1 MDQSD
6 QTLDISEQSTGRS
19 VGLSITLYEVKGGN
33 FATSNEIV
41 QYFKTRFIGLKLLHQ
56 PILATKGA
64 FDMKNKKRL
73 LGSVMAGAFILSMG
87 LFGTVYA
94 KHGGD
99 SSMDMHHLHVL
110 MNHGLEMVVEGS
122 NMVMLADMK
131 MTPEVDPMTAEHG
144 RKMIK
149 SGREVVDR
157 ALKGPEMQGLHKA
170 GHGDDPLMK
179 YTHDLGNAMTTVADM
194 LEKMSTEG
202 PMTGDMMAMHHMHV
216 MINHALEMAA
226 QGSNMVML
234 GQMGMSKDIDKYS
247 IEHGK
252 MMLADARAMIKE
264 VMEGKAMTGMHEKGV
279 TGTNAMM
286 ADTHKIGDAA
296 KKVLD
301 LLDKMA
307 SAEPMKM
314 K

>member
-1 MDQSD
+1 MA
-6 QTLDISEQSTGRS
+6 
-19 VGLSITLYEVKGGN
+19 V
-33 FATSNEIV
+33 
-41 QYFKTRFIGLKLLHQ
+41 
-56 PILATKGA
+56 A
-64 FDMKNKKRL
+64 FM
-73 LGSVMAGAFILSMG
+73 LSMG
-87 LFGTVYA
+87 MFGTAYA

-99 SSMDMHHLHVL
+99 ASMDMHHLHTL

-122 NMVMLADMK
+122 NMVMLAEMK
-131 MTPEVDPMTAEHG
+131 MTASVDPMTLEHG

-149 SGREVVDR
+149 SGKEVIAR

-170 GHGDDPLMK
+170 GHGDASLMK
-179 YTHDLGNAMTTVADM
+179 YTHELGNAVTTVSDL
-194 LEKMSTEG
+194 LETMSTAG
-202 PMTGDMMAMHHMHV
+202 PMSDDMMAMHHMHV
-216 MINHALEMAA
+216 MINHSLEMAA

-252 MMLADARAMIKE
+252 MMLSEARSMLTE
-264 VMEGKAMTGMHEKGV
+264 VMEGKAMIGMHEKGV
-279 TGTNAMM
+279 TGGNAMM

-296 KKVLD
+296 RKVID

>member
-1 MDQSD
+1 
-6 QTLDISEQSTGRS
+6 
-19 VGLSITLYEVKGGN
+19 
-33 FATSNEIV
+33 
-41 QYFKTRFIGLKLLHQ
+41 
-56 PILATKGA
+56 
-64 FDMKNKKRL
+64 
-73 LGSVMAGAFILSMG
+73 MAGAFMLAIG
-87 LFGTVYA
+87 LFGTAYA

-99 SSMDMHHLHVL
+99 ASMGMHHMHML
-110 MNHGLEMVVEGS
+110 MNHGLEMVAEGS
-122 NMVMLADMK
+122 NLVMLAK
-131 MTPEVDPMTAEHG
+131 MNMTAALDPMTLEHG
-144 RKMIK
+144 QNMIK
-149 SGREVVDR
+149 DGKEVIEHV
-157 ALKGPEMQGLHKA
+157 LKGPEMQAMHKG

-179 YTHDLGNAMTTVADM
+179 YTHELGNAELAVVDL
-194 LEKMSTEG
+194 LENMNMEG
-202 PMTGDMMAMHHMHV
+202 PMSDDMMTMHHMHI

-247 IEHGK
+247 VEHGK
-252 MMLADARAMIKE
+252 MMLSNASSLLKE

-279 TGTNAMM
+279 TGGNAMM

-296 KKVLD
+296 KKVID